1 MYLKF
6 VSAMSSST
14 LTTSPGL
21 SQRSAVPRR
30 HEFLR
35 KNVIDPNSN
44 AAVWSSASSAT
55 SNENVKR
62 RQSLRKKQLQT
73 FANDVSFELI
83 VFNCLSAMIEAV
95 FFFVLSAINTVKP
108 YIVFLQLT
116 FSLST
121 VVNA

>member
-1 MYLKF
+1 
-6 VSAMSSST
+6 
-14 LTTSPGL
+14 
-21 SQRSAVPRR
+21 
-30 HEFLR
+30 LR

-83 VFNCLSAMIEAV
+83 VFNCS
-95 FFFVLSAINTVKP
+95 
-108 YIVFLQLT
+108 
-116 FSLST
+116 
-121 VVNA
+121 